1 MSSDLDYVDCVCY
14 TVSVTLLQ
22 RIMVIFMIFIT
33 LCHDSRTNRYSK
45 ILLYEAPN
53 HDRHASPSHVLMRWN
68 YRRDRDWR
76 KSLWIC
82 ISENHTFSHL
92 TTPLAFFTSRH
103 LAMSMGNKGGAKKEG
118 WETTKSKESGEKC
131 SSTWFHL
138 FICSSVCPFVLTI
151 CFCMSFSLSLSLSL
165 SFSFLNLLKKRNKG
179 IAASFSWG
187 NLGKMSALEAV
198 CDWKAART
206 NRNKAGY
213 TANPKAFTVL

>member
-53 HDRHASPSHVLMRWN
+53 HDRHAFPSHVLMRWN

-138 FICSSVCPFVLTI
+138 FICSSVCVSVCPFVTYHLLLYVI
-151 CFCMSFSLSLSLSL
+151 LSDSVFISLSLA
-165 SFSFLNLLKKRNKG
+165 FSFLNLLKKRNKG
-179 IAASFSWG
+179 ITASFSQG
-187 NLGKMSALEAV
+187 NLGKIRALEAV
-198 CDWKAART
+198 CEGKD
-206 NRNKAGY
+206 
-213 TANPKAFTVL
+213 